1 MEDLKHFVTIV
12 LSTPK
17 RITSDF
23 IFKSFSCQKKK
34 KNLSI
39 FQEICVFEGGGYKL
53 NR

>member
-1 MEDLKHFVTIV
+1 MEYLKHFVTIV

-34 KNLSI
+34 KKSVNFPGNMRI
-39 FQEICVFEGGGYKL
+39 
-53 NR
+53 